1 MFRRAVILLVLGAF
15 NAALFSRMLWGSAG
29 VMEYRRLKDQLA
41 DMREQVVALDREN
54 LAISK
59 EIRLIQSDRDYA
71 EKMVR
76 QKLHYLRDNEIVYMF
91 AEPVEKS
98 PGATANDGK
107 N

>member
-1 MFRRAVILLVLGAF
+1 
-15 NAALFSRMLWGSAG
+15 MLWGSSG
-29 VMEYRRLKDQLA
+29 VLEYRRLKTQLA
-41 DMREQVVALDREN
+41 EMRERVAELDREN

-59 EIRLIQSDRDYA
+59 DIRLIQSDRAYA

-91 AEPVEKS
+91 AEPEDKS
-98 PGATANDGK
+98 AGAQANDGK